1 MSGFKNATLS
11 KKTMVS
17 LMEKIGL
24 ESKELEKKKEIVFEC
39 FDISHS
45 HGEHT
50 VASKSVLVNG
60 KPEPKRYKK
69 YRIKTLATGK
79 IDDFASM
86 DEILTRRTLGA
97 LRGEDPWPDLI
108 IIDGGK

>member
-1 MSGFKNATLS
+1 MIQLMDTL
-11 KKTMVS
+11 
-17 LMEKIGL
+17 KIDT
-24 ESKELEKKKEIVFEC
+24 KEYTKKKEIVFEC

-60 KPEPKRYKK
+60 KPDTKRYKK
-69 YRIKTLATGK
+69 YRIKTLETGK

-86 DEILTRRTLGA
+86 EEILSRRTLAAINGQ
-97 LRGEDPWPDLI
+97 DPWPDLI
-108 IIDGGK
+108 VIDG